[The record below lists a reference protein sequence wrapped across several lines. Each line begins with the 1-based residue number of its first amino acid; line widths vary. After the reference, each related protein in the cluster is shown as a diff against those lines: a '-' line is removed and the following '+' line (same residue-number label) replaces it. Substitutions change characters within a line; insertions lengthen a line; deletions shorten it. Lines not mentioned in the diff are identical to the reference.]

1 MFCSVQHCGL
11 IFMKAKRVIIFS
23 YPLSMIIGHLNNR
36 HAVSSWA
43 MAGRIQW
50 LTLGKGTGVGRRLTA
65 YSLALHIITCHFH
78 SRSAVLSPFE
88 KKKKK
93 VNAGPVAPWERTLWS
108 GRVLPAAGRR
118 GKQAQGAGL
127 VLGWPH
133 NGGHGNLLPGG
144 SRRRWVWVVCSFPVG
159 SWRETSPAP
168 LG

>member
-11 IFMKAKRVIIFS
+11 IFMKAKRIIIFS

-88 KKKKK
+88 KKKKRSMQ
-93 VNAGPVAPWERTLWS
+93 VQWPLENVPSGVEESFLRLDGGASRLRALGWCSGDRTMADMAICCLAVAGVDGCGWS
-108 GRVLPAAGRR
+108 AAFRWAAGER
-118 GKQAQGAGL
+118 
-127 VLGWPH
+127 
-133 NGGHGNLLPGG
+133 
-144 SRRRWVWVVCSFPVG
+144 PVQ
-159 SWRETSPAP
+159 R
-168 LG
+168 L